1 MKTFTIDGETV
12 EPRRILLRKELEHPI
27 HADDIKN
34 LFEEFNACDFLVDLD
49 TESNGIQTWS
59 TFTLYQNK
67 TQEEI
72 KEEAIELA
80 NKKIQELNDDIEE
93 IRKTE
98 I

>member
-12 EPRRILLRKELEHPI
+12 ESQRILLRKELYHPI
-27 HADDIKN
+27 DPYDIKN
-34 LFEEFNACDFLVDLD
+34 LFEECNACDFLVDID
-49 TESNGIQTWS
+49 TSSNGIENWS

-80 NKKIQELNDDIEE
+80 NKKIQELNEDIEE

>member
-12 EPRRILLRKELEHPI
+12 EAQRILLRKELYHQIDPY
-27 HADDIKN
+27 DIKN
-34 LFEEFNACDFLVDLD
+34 LFEECNACDVLVDID
-49 TESNGIQTWS
+49 TGSNGIETWS

-72 KEEAIELA
+72 KDEAIELD
-80 NKKIQELNDDIEE
+80 NKKIQELNEDIEE

>member
-12 EPRRILLRKELEHPI
+12 EPRRILLRKELDHPI
-27 HADDIKN
+27 GPYDIKN
-34 LFEEFNACDFLVDLD
+34 LFEECNACYFLVDLN
-49 TESNGIQTWS
+49 TESNGLQTWT

-72 KEEAIELA
+72 KDEAIELA
-80 NKKIQELNDDIEE
+80 NKKIQELNDDIEK